1 MKAGPLCHVRRHT
14 MTSWKCLQNWT
25 LTLTQFSRVCLKW
38 QIFRQ
43 KCAPLDTGKSH
54 PLTQRWATVRV
65 GTSGGRWAKRAAS
78 SSQTHG
84 GRLLAPTWG
93 PSAPRTSTRGM
104 TCVIWDVS
112 YSNLCS
118 NQTKYVTKYK
128 SILFRRTWWSKRARF
143 IWQKQVLYLCY
154 LLCVFYYIKYDIN
167 QSDQFV
173 FFFLSEIAIILIF
186 SRNSNIFYFFS
197 RDNHGRT
204 RCDSQNCHKQFWWQ
218 KDIYINVFVM

>member
-1 MKAGPLCHVRRHT
+1 MKAGPLCRVRRHT
-14 MTSWKCLQNWT
+14 MTSLRCLQNWT

-143 IWQKQVLYLCY
+143 IWQEQVLYLCY
-154 LLCVFYYIKYDIN
+154 LLCVFYYIKYDVN

-173 FFFLSEIAIILIF
+173 FFSVWNSYHSDFQQEQQYFLLF
-186 SRNSNIFYFFS
+186 SPETITVE
-197 RDNHGRT
+197 RDVI
-204 RCDSQNCHKQFWWQ
+204 HK
-218 KDIYINVFVM
+218 IVINNFDGKKTFT